1 MLVAVR
7 AEVES
12 VEHWKNQFKTHG
24 ALFRSQEVSIAY
36 MGSFEDKKVLAVF
49 ETNDLGEFTRIFNEP
64 STAAAMADDRITGG
78 VEIYVLDEK
87 YVPGE

>member
-12 VEHWKNQFKTHG
+12 VEHWKSQFKTHG
-24 ALFRSQEVSIAY
+24 ALFKSQEVSIAH

-64 STAAAMADDRITGG
+64 STAAAMVDDKITGG

-87 YVPGE
+87 FIPGE